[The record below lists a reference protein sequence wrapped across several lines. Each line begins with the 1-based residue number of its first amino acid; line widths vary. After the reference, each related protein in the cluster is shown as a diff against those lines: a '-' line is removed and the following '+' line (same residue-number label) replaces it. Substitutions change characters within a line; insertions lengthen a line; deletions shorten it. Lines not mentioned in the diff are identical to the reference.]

1 MSQDD
6 FSPGTVELED
16 AQLRFDQPPL
26 YTVVILNDDF
36 TPMEFVVYVL
46 QKFFDYDHAKSTE
59 IMLQIH
65 NEGKGYCGAFSLE
78 IAETK
83 SQQIN
88 QFSKENEHPLK
99 TDIEELG
106 KD

>member
-1 MSQDD
+1 MRRRQRQMCIRD
-6 FSPGTVELED
+6 
-16 AQLRFDQPPL
+16 RF
-26 YTVVILNDDF
+26 F
-36 TPMEFVVYVL
+36 GF
-46 QKFFDYDHAKSTE
+46 DHAKSTE

-65 NEGKGYCGAFSLE
+65 NDGKGYCGAFSQE

-88 QFSKENEHPLK
+88 RFSKENEHPLK
-99 TDIEELG
+99 TDIEELA

>member
-1 MSQDD
+1 MAEDR
-6 FSPGTVELED
+6 FSTGTLELEEAETKVD
-16 AQLRFDQPPL
+16 RPPL
-26 YTVVILNDDF
+26 FTVVFFNDDF
-36 TPMEFVVYVL
+36 TPMEFVVYVI
-46 QKFFDYDHAKSTE
+46 QKFFGYDHAKSTE
-59 IMLQIH
+59 VMLQIH
-65 NEGKGYCGAFSLE
+65 NKGKGYCGAFSQE

-99 TDIEELG
+99 TDIEELA

>member
-1 MSQDD
+1 MPQDE
-6 FSPGTVELED
+6 FSTGTVELQEENLKVD
-16 AQLRFDQPPL
+16 KPPMF
-26 YTVVILNDDF
+26 TVVLFNDDF
-36 TPMEFVVYVL
+36 TPMEFVVYVI
-46 QKFFDYDHAKSTE
+46 QKFFGFDHTKSTE
-59 IMLQIH
+59 IMLQVH
-65 NEGKGYCGAFSLE
+65 TEGRGFCGAFSQE

-88 QFSKENEHPLK
+88 QFAKENEHPLK

>member
-1 MSQDD
+1 MPEETFTTGSVQ
-6 FSPGTVELED
+6 LEEEET
-16 AQLRFDQPPL
+16 QVGHPPL
-26 YTVVILNDDF
+26 FAVVFFNDDY
-36 TPMEFVVYVL
+36 TPMEFVVYVI
-46 QKFFDYDHAKSTE
+46 QKFFGFDHTKSTE

-65 NEGKGYCGAFSLE
+65 NDGKGYCGAFSQE

-88 QFSKENEHPLK
+88 RFSKENEHPLK
-99 TDIEELG
+99 TDIEELA

>member
-1 MSQDD
+1 MPEETFTSGSVQIEEEETQI
-6 FSPGTVELED
+6 GH
-16 AQLRFDQPPL
+16 PPL
-26 YTVVILNDDF
+26 FAVVFFNDDF
-36 TPMEFVVYVL
+36 TPMEFVVYVI
-46 QKFFDYDHAKSTE
+46 QKFFGFDNAKSTE

-65 NEGKGYCGAFSLE
+65 NDGKGYCGAFSQE

-88 QFSKENEHPLK
+88 RFSKENEHPLK
-99 TDIEELG
+99 TDIEELA